1 MKTIETTCFF
11 TGHRDIPN
19 ERYDAIF
26 ERVYSVIEEL
36 YKKGFR
42 TFIAGG
48 AIGFDTLAAIAV
60 LRLREKYSDVYLHIC
75 IPCRDQSKNFS
86 QIQKEKYMYVV
97 NNADSYEVMYEHYVR
112 GCMHARNKKMADFS
126 SVCVAYCKKQTGGTA
141 FTVNYA
147 QKKGIEIIYI
157 D

>member
-11 TGHRDIPN
+11 TGHRDIPDGQY
-19 ERYDAIF
+19 EAIS
-26 ERVYSVIEEL
+26 ESVYSVIEGL
-36 YKKGFR
+36 YEKGFR

-48 AIGFDTLAAIAV
+48 AIGFDTLAALAV
-60 LRLREKYSDVYLHIC
+60 LKLREKYPDVYLHIC
-75 IPCRDQSKNFS
+75 IPCRDQSKKFS
-86 QIQKEKYMYVV
+86 AKQKEEYMYVV
-97 NNADSYEVMYEHYVR
+97 SKADSYEVMYDHYVR